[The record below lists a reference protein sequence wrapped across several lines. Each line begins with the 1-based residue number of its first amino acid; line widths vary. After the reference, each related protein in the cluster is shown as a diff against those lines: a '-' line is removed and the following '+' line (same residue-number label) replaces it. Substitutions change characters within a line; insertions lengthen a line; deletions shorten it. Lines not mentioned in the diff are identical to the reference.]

1 MLRSDCRSLLRK
13 LEQTGTLLVT
23 AESLTG
29 GLIGASLT
37 AIPGSSRSYWGG
49 FIVYDSRAKQAVLH
63 VSPRTLSSCG
73 AVSNETAREMAR
85 GAFLAASSAV
95 AHTPLVAV
103 AVTGYAGPRTD
114 AGLPA
119 GTVWIALC
127 TGPDVQDIVS
137 TCYHFR
143 GNRAGI
149 RKQTLKQA
157 IALVRAQLDSL

>member
-1 MLRSDCRSLLRK
+1 MRE
-13 LEQTGTLLVT
+13 LEQTGTVLVT

-49 FIVYDSRAKQAVLH
+49 FIAYDSRAKQAMLH

-73 AVSNETAREMAR
+73 AVSRETAGEMAH
-85 GAFLAASSAV
+85 GAFSAAYPA
-95 AHTPLVAV
+95 AAPKRLVAV
-103 AVTGYAGPRTD
+103 AVTGYAGPATD
-114 AGLPA
+114 SGLTA

-127 TGPDVQDIVS
+127 TGPDLPDVVS

-143 GNRAGI
+143 GNRAGV